1 MSIKSLLQ
9 IILFLLILLIIGS
22 IYYLY
27 FYTGSFNNLNSNE
40 NLNKFSKEKS
50 IPEDTEILESLTDL
64 NNKNKNLITNSVNNE
79 KDVNKNNTN
88 DIIEINS
95 KTENKDKINI
105 PNENT
110 NISEIKNLTKEIEYI
125 TSNKNGDIF
134 KILAKYGKTNI
145 DNSSVLDLQEVNG
158 EILSD
163 IRSNIYLSSDFANYN
178 YNNQNSKFYDNVI
191 IKYDGKII
199 TCDKLDLII
208 NENIAIAYS
217 NVVVKDDSSIMKAQI
232 ITLDIITKD
241 IKINSDDKINII
253 KKNN

>member
-1 MSIKSLLQ
+1 MSIRSLLQ
-9 IILFLLILLIIGS
+9 LILFLLIIIIIGS
-22 IYYLY
+22 IYFFY
-27 FYTGSFNNLNSNE
+27 FFKIPDNQKILMDNILIEKVDNTTETDRELLENSNLE
-40 NLNKFSKEKS
+40 DNDVITQSDKNLKNLDSEKVKLDSNKS
-50 IPEDTEILESLTDL
+50 IKNFDD
-64 NNKNKNLITNSVNNE
+64 NKNIT
-79 KDVNKNNTN
+79 KD
-88 DIIEINS
+88 
-95 KTENKDKINI
+95 
-105 PNENT
+105 
-110 NISEIKNLTKEIEYI
+110 IEYI
-125 TSNKNGDIF
+125 TTNDKGEIF

-178 YNNQNSKFYDNVI
+178 YNNQNSKFYDNVT

-217 NVVVKDDSSIMKAQI
+217 NVVVKDNSSIMKAQI

>member
-1 MSIKSLLQ
+1 M
-9 IILFLLILLIIGS
+9 
-22 IYYLY
+22 
-27 FYTGSFNNLNSNE
+27 
-40 NLNKFSKEKS
+40 
-50 IPEDTEILESLTDL
+50 
-64 NNKNKNLITNSVNNE
+64 NNE